1 MFQYKWASLYLS
13 RSQDDKEPLA
23 FNVQGIT
30 TFPAFT
36 LSSQGDILSRLGL
49 GPSDSLQ
56 RFNLATRTWCYENAS
71 TIVMVR
77 SREHLLFRLDGVS
90 TCLKLDEICD
100 ITLGSKAPHWRY
112 AGRTVPSHTSYI
124 DPRLQAPPILA
135 PTQASLTGLPP
146 SNTRST
152 WSMSSLVSAASQMS
166 IVSES
171 SAMSIDSPE
180 GSNPP
185 VLAAGPGDSQPAAP
199 SSVAVLAAAALPNP
213 VSSDYALPDGSGW
226 HGGVLPAPP
235 PPDFRI
241 VFPPMVNPAPSDNY
255 DDLWRHGVVFTP
267 SAQMK
272 SWPHGIYARDMA
284 MALAIIGDT
293 VAGDDRVASR
303 FTLVFQGR
311 PFKYATYQTQRAAWH
326 KSTEEER
333 RWIMERPR
341 TREGLWTV
349 CRKALSGWQQL
360 PTNSYFTIPISRM
373 MA

>member
-112 AGRTVPSHTSYI
+112 TGRTVPSHTSYI

-152 WSMSSLVSAASQMS
+152 WSMSSLVSATSQMS
-166 IVSES
+166 LVSES
-171 SAMSIDSPE
+171 SAMSVDSPG
-180 GSNPP
+180 GSSMLVPATAPADSLP
-185 VLAAGPGDSQPAAP
+185 VMLSVP
-199 SSVAVLAAAALPNP
+199 SVAVPSTAAVAVPQAP
-213 VSSDYALPDGSGW
+213 VRLDYPMLDGSGW
-226 HGGVLPAPP
+226 HGGALPAPP
-235 PPDFRI
+235 PPDLRI

-255 DDLWRHGVVFTP
+255 DELWRHGVVFTP
-267 SAQMK
+267 SVQTK

-284 MALAIIGDT
+284 MALAIIGDA

-341 TREGLWTV
+341 THEGLWTV

-360 PTNSYFTIPISRM
+360 PTHKRRHS
-373 MA
+373 